1 MRRLWSSAP
10 AILAALLV
18 VSLAG
23 SGASAESPKLEA
35 VQPDAPTPGYG
46 DTDLI
51 IHGLS
56 AKPFT
61 VAQWQKA
68 TGRAQQV
75 LMFDLAEIPNAPRL
89 EVFMT
94 VVGVACGIMPGPLA
108 LTSVLVNGKAVAEWS
123 FEWVNVGKSYRT
135 NIDIDPKLLR
145 LGKNKLEVVGR
156 QCARGKFDVV
166 RFHGIA
172 LTK

>member
-1 MRRLWSSAP
+1 MHRPWSAAP

-23 SGASAESPKLEA
+23 SGASAQSPKLEA
-35 VQPDAPTPGYG
+35 VQPDAPTPRYG
-46 DTDLI
+46 DRDLI

-61 VAQWQKA
+61 VAEWQRA
-68 TGRAQQV
+68 GGQAQQV

-94 VVGVACGIMPGPLA
+94 VVGVACGTIPGPLA

-145 LGKNKLEVVGR
+145 LGKNKLEIVGYR
-156 QCARGKFDVV
+156 CARGKFDVV